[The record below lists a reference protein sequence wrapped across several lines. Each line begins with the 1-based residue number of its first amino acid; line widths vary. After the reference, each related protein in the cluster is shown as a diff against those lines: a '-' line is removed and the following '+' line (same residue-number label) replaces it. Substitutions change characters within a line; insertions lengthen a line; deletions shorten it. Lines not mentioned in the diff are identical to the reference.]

1 MEAEKAVSEF
11 ASPLSGTVSSV
22 NEKINEDINVLND
35 QDEMNAW
42 LLSFK
47 EVDPTEFEKL

>member
-1 MEAEKAVSEF
+1 
-11 ASPLSGTVSSV
+11 
-22 NEKINEDINVLND
+22 VLND